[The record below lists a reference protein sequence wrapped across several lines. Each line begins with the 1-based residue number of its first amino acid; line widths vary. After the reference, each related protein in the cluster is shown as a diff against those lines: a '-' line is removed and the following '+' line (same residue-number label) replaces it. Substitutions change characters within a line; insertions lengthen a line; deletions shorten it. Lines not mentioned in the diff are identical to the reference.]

1 MVRATTDPPTE
12 PDTEPTDATPTV
24 EPTEA
29 APTTAPPTESAP
41 PETSPPPAP
50 PTAAPGNPV
59 PTTTA
64 PTTSPVPSPA
74 VPPDRPAGGR
84 LGVRATTENVSLSPA
99 YWNADS
105 TVTTLRVTVTNTGG
119 TTERIRL
126 GYTLPAGAD
135 RRRHP
140 GLPLLLRRLVSALL
154 VLLALA
160 LATASLRRRMTGSPS
175 PD

>member
-50 PTAAPGNPV
+50 PTTEPAPTTAAPGNPV

-64 PTTSPVPSPA
+64 PTISPVPPPA
-74 VPPDRPAGGR
+74 VPPDQPAGGR

-126 GYTLPAGAD
+126 GYTLPAGLTDAGTPGCFSSSGGWS
-135 RRRHP
+135 RRCWRCSP
-140 GLPLLLRRLVSALL
+140 WPWRRPRCA
-154 VLLALA
+154 A
-160 LATASLRRRMTGSPS
+160 G
-175 PD
+175 